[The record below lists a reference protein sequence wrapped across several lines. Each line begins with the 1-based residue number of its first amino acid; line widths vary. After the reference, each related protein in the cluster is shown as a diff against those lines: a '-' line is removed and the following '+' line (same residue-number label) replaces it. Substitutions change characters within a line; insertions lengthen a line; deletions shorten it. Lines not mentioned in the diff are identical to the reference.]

1 MFHTTIYVIHVSGSG
16 EVKWCINHD
25 LTNIVTP
32 MDVDVFKKLLIQ
44 SKFNKRQRIRII
56 NGFRFG
62 FPLCYEGDQNIKRFS
77 LNLKLT
83 VGMQTD
89 LWNKVI
95 KEVEGKRYAGPYL
108 SPPFETFAQ
117 SPIGLVPKDK
127 GTKTRLIFHLS
138 YLKSGGSVNNG
149 IPKDLCTVHYPDF
162 ENAV

>member
-1 MFHTTIYVIHVSGSG
+1 
-16 EVKWCINHD
+16 
-25 LTNIVTP
+25 
-32 MDVDVFKKLLIQ
+32 MDVDAFEKVLIQ
-44 SKFNKRQRIRII
+44 SKFNKRKRICII

-62 FPLCYEGDQNIKRFS
+62 FPLCYEGDQNIKCFS
-77 LNLKLT
+77 PNFKLT

-108 SPPFETFAQ
+108 SPPFDTFVQ

-138 YLKSGGSVNNG
+138 YPKLGGSVNDG
-149 IPKDLCTVHYPDF
+149 IPKDLCTVHYPNF
-162 ENAV
+162 EDAVRLCLMEGVSCHVGK